1 MAQNQFRFG
10 LSPPPRMVVMR
21 QQAFGFGSGKIYCVS

>member
-10 LSPPPRMVVMR
+10 LSPPPQLAVMH
-21 QQAFGFGSGKIYCVS
+21 QPVFGFGSGRIFYVS